1 MDKKDEFSAEHIQPQ
16 EDLELQQRYSNRDV
30 SSKAQMYVQKKKGR
44 GTTSNAIISNCS
56 VKNSPHNRALFPS
69 AGKSGVLTKHKKRI
83 LQLITP
89 SPRSA
94 PLKLQQ
100 LVCYSPHLARGKGK
114 FSGHGGALEATGPN
128 KRPLAD
134 GTFFATHKLHL

>member
-1 MDKKDEFSAEHIQPQ
+1 MEHIQPR
-16 EDLELQQRYSNRDV
+16 EDLELQQRYSNGDV
-30 SSKAQMYVQKKKGR
+30 SSKAQMYVQKIKGGAEGG

-83 LQLITP
+83 LQLVAP

-100 LVCYSPHLARGKGK
+100 LVCCCSPRLARGKGK

-134 GTFFATHKLHL
+134 GAFFATHKLHL